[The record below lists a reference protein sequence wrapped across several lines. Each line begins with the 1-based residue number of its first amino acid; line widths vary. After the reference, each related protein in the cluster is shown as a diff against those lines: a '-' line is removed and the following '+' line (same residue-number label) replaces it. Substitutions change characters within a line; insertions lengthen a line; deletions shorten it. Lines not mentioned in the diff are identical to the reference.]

1 MFLDFSHGFEM
12 MIPSDLRAASPATRK
27 DNDPATDVGCGGM
40 QCMFVWKNVSFADT
54 SEKSISF
61 SAIGSK

>member
-1 MFLDFSHGFEM
+1 M